1 MVYHSSMRPA
11 PLSFTRTDS
20 LASLDTLASPRTDDD
35 SVDNYTPRTPHSPDL
50 RSLAQGANWGS
61 MPSLVDRSMT
71 PRTAYVKR
79 NRSDSWVGD
88 LSGAAGT
95 GVAPTNS
102 PRPVL
107 LRRGSPRGPSDIES
121 GGTPRSGVWVKR
133 GGGSVVGGGGTPSKG
148 GGSRGLRRSVRLTIA
163 AVRRAQNSK
172 VWYAVLCAG
181 LVLFFSAGFILEV
194 FGNPQLRHAG
204 SAAAAAQPTRPVTS
218 NNDVVAE
225 FDGAGGGSPPQNV
238 LFRSARAGNVV
249 LPDFHTFLRHE
260 LGNAPIMLQA
270 SAEGLDAEE
279 TEKGRARG
287 DDDDDD

>member
-1 MVYHSSMRPA
+1 M
-11 PLSFTRTDS
+11 
-20 LASLDTLASPRTDDD
+20 
-35 SVDNYTPRTPHSPDL
+35 
-50 RSLAQGANWGS
+50 
-61 MPSLVDRSMT
+61 
-71 PRTAYVKR
+71 
-79 NRSDSWVGD
+79 
-88 LSGAAGT
+88 
-95 GVAPTNS
+95 
-102 PRPVL
+102 
-107 LRRGSPRGPSDIES
+107 
-121 GGTPRSGVWVKR
+121 
-133 GGGSVVGGGGTPSKG
+133 
-148 GGSRGLRRSVRLTIA
+148 RRSVRLTIP
-163 AVRRAQNSK
+163 RARNSK
-172 VWYAVLCAG
+172 VWYALLCAG

-218 NNDVVAE
+218 NNDVVTE